1 MKKAL
6 VILVGLIVIGYLIFS
21 ADYFKESS
29 HNRLCEDFVV
39 VVKDSTQTQF
49 VTAKQVEVLVKKYKL
64 YPVGK
69 PFNEINTL
77 AIRDTIL
84 SNKLIETADVFITS
98 GASIVATV
106 QQRQPVLRV
115 VSNMKGNFYVD
126 KDREIMPISSS
137 FAVYVPIATGV
148 IDEEFAKNE
157 LYDFA
162 MFLRNNPDWDAW
174 IEQIVVKTNNEVEL
188 IPRAGDFRIIMGNL
202 EDYPSKLNKFVR
214 FVDGGLNVVGWNRYS
229 EINLKYDNQVVCTR
243 K

>member
-1 MKKAL
+1 
-6 VILVGLIVIGYLIFS
+6 
-21 ADYFKESS
+21 
-29 HNRLCEDFVV
+29 
-39 VVKDSTQTQF
+39 
-49 VTAKQVEVLVKKYKL
+49 
-64 YPVGK
+64 
-69 PFNEINTL
+69 
-77 AIRDTIL
+77 
-84 SNKLIETADVFITS
+84 
-98 GASIVATV
+98 
-106 QQRQPVLRV
+106 
-115 VSNMKGNFYVD
+115 MKGSFYVD
-126 KDREIMPISSS
+126 KDRKIMPISSS